1 MIHGPVLP
9 QSRDALWALM
19 AGRLDAIQRGLCLVS
34 EGFDCANGRL
44 GTIEG
49 LARDVDGAPVLLLIA
64 RADDPL
70 LVPRALD
77 AAAFVQRVGPALA
90 MALPEAGF
98 QVGRAGRVLVIAAG
112 GDVAICTPL
121 LRHASPSLH
130 VCALEPFRIGGK
142 ERFAVRWLAA
152 VERVEGV
159 ALDTS
164 AAAVR
169 GAAAGAEATVEAA
182 AAPSPALVQSL
193 WSSLKELCLRIDQ
206 GIAIDDGADRRRITW
221 NGQPLAEVRETAG
234 GLQGF
239 LPDGS
244 ECALAAPA
252 DVGTFSNR
260 LLRGYSQLAGLVF
273 QKRAAAKPP
282 IDTDEQAAVSR
293 HAANGHGRLGRNGAD
308 SLRAAAAA
316 ARLSPEEHSAL
327 GSPTSA
333 VGGESE
339 YAALAGDLARI
350 VASQELGRGG
360 SMVD

>member
-1 MIHGPVLP
+1 MIRGPVLP
-9 QSRDALWALM
+9 QSRDALWALV
-19 AGRLDAIQRGLCLVS
+19 AGRLDAVQRGLTLVS

-44 GTIEG
+44 GAIEG
-49 LARDVDGAPVLLLIA
+49 LARDVDGAPVLLLLA
-64 RADDPL
+64 RRDDPL
-70 LVPRALD
+70 LLPRALD
-77 AAAFVQRVGPALA
+77 AVAFLQRLGPALA
-90 MALPEAGF
+90 AALPEAGF
-98 QVGRAGRVLVIAAG
+98 QAGRRGRLVVIAAD
-112 GDVAICTPL
+112 GDAAACQPL
-121 LRHASPSLH
+121 LLHASPTLH
-130 VCALEPFRIGGK
+130 VCALEPFRLGGM
-142 ERFAVRWLAA
+142 ERVAVRWLAA
-152 VERVEGV
+152 ADRVEATQAQDLASSVV
-159 ALDTS
+159 A
-164 AAAVR
+164 A
-169 GAAAGAEATVEAA
+169 EAA
-182 AAPSPALVQSL
+182 APAGMPATAPSPARVQSL

-273 QKRAAAKPP
+273 QKRAAAKTP